1 MTCTNDRV
9 FFGNITRRINPQQ
22 RRHVPVLDL
31 TLEQVT
37 ELTPSLN
44 NTNRQVML
52 VALHKVTPKGA
63 DNFNFSLSQNYKIT
77 TTVTLMYVAYRQH
90 QLKWYTTQQ
99 TYNVNN

>member
-44 NTNRQVML
+44 NTNTQVML
-52 VALHKVTPKGA
+52 VALHKVTPKCA
-63 DNFNFSLSQNYKIT
+63 DNFNFNLSQNYNDSNTDVCCLSAASTKVVHNI
-77 TTVTLMYVAYRQH
+77 H
-90 QLKWYTTQQ
+90 
-99 TYNVNN
+99 